1 MTAIER
7 TAALVRT
14 NVKIDLIDAAEYN
27 PNEMS
32 EAEFNLL
39 YDNMEKVGFVDPV
52 FLRPLPNGR
61 YKLIGGHHRLEVAKL
76 HGFEEAPATIIMDPD
91 FDLDMEK
98 FQNVR
103 MNMIRGKINPKK
115 FLALYQSLDKKYAND
130 VMAEAF
136 GFADQDQFDKMVGQM
151 AKTLPSEMQGQFKQ
165 AAKEIKTIDGLSK
178 LLNSMFSRF
187 GNTLDYG
194 YMVLDYG
201 GKDSIWLRM
210 SSETRKAVLA
220 LGKRCMNENRTMD
233 DLLGGV
239 VQQMASG
246 KLEGVLTE
254 IVSSTPEV
262 KATSELPT
270 YEGVTSVV

>member
-1 MTAIER
+1 
-7 TAALVRT
+7 
-14 NVKIDLIDAAEYN
+14 
-27 PNEMS
+27 
-32 EAEFNLL
+32 
-39 YDNMEKVGFVDPV
+39 
-52 FLRPLPNGR
+52 
-61 YKLIGGHHRLEVAKL
+61 
-76 HGFEEAPATIIMDPD
+76 
-91 FDLDMEK
+91 
-98 FQNVR
+98 
-103 MNMIRGKINPKK
+103 
-115 FLALYQSLDKKYAND
+115 
-130 VMAEAF
+130 
-136 GFADQDQFDKMVGQM
+136 
-151 AKTLPSEMQGQFKQ
+151 
-165 AAKEIKTIDGLSK
+165 
-178 LLNSMFSRF
+178 MFSRF